1 MQAFIEQYWP
11 LVGPYITSG
20 VRGVLLVVA
29 GYLAQHGMLQA
40 SNKDQFVQIGLALVI
55 GGATQ
60 AWSWWQKHHQQ
71 QKIKIA
77 LATPPPS

>member
-11 LVGPYITSG
+11 TVAPYVTSW
-20 VRGVLLVVA
+20 VRGVLFLAA
-29 GYLAQHGMLQA
+29 GYLAQHGIIQA
-40 SNKDQFVQIGLALVI
+40 SSTDQFVQVGLAVLI
-55 GGATQ
+55 GAATQ